1 MILKQNHSR
10 YWTDKIKFFEKN
22 KLFLKKQK
30 KMWQIENLIDVMI
43 PVNIVGKVFF
53 CSVFEAVA

>member
-1 MILKQNHSR
+1 M
-10 YWTDKIKFFEKN
+10 DKIYSKNENPLEKKN
-22 KLFLKKQK
+22 R
-30 KMWQIENLIDVMI
+30 QIENLIDVI